1 MHSVIAKKRFMKG
14 VKPIATQLLNLPD
27 VRDISVN
34 ADAFKVS
41 LDRYFH
47 LIKEKYKEVTSLKE
61 LIDELDN
68 FVLWNLSEH
77 VEQDGLGISYRR
89 SNVQSKNLKTIWQIL
104 TTSVKKKKSKNRRY
118 FGLCQQMT
126 RLLILT
132 WDSILFAAVDVVE
145 KTLVRLAEEDSYSCW
160 SRKKNPKGTK
170 RSCYV
175 ENNLWNR

>member
-1 MHSVIAKKRFMKG
+1 MFQSMQIH
-14 VKPIATQLLNLPD
+14 LPWYK
-27 VRDISVN
+27 
-34 ADAFKVS
+34 FC

-68 FVLWNLSEH
+68 FVLWYVSEH
-77 VEQDGLGISYRR
+77 VEEDGLGISYRR
-89 SNVQSKNLKTIWQIL
+89 SNVQSKNVKPIWQIL

-118 FGLCQQMT
+118 FGLSQQMT

-132 WDSILFAAVDVVE
+132 WYSILFAAVDVVE
-145 KTLVRLAEEDSYSCW
+145 KTLVGLAEEDSYSCW

-170 RSCYV
+170 RSCYI
-175 ENNLWNR
+175 ENNFWNR

>member
-77 VEQDGLGISYRR
+77 VEQGGLGISYRR
-89 SNVQSKNLKTIWQIL
+89 SNVQSKNLKTI
-104 TTSVKKKKSKNRRY
+104 
-118 FGLCQQMT
+118 
-126 RLLILT
+126 
-132 WDSILFAAVDVVE
+132 
-145 KTLVRLAEEDSYSCW
+145 
-160 SRKKNPKGTK
+160 
-170 RSCYV
+170 
-175 ENNLWNR
+175 